1 MEVLDRYFRHQ
12 AIQDSR
18 KKAAAVFVL
27 INEPEDSVLGYYTL
41 SSFTIDAGELPDEI
55 SKRLPRYPTL
65 PVTLIGRLVVDG
77 GRQGR
82 GIGEFLLLDAL
93 RRSWENTRTV
103 GSVAVLVD
111 AIDEKAC
118 CFYRRYDFIPFRNVK
133 NRLFLPMASINEVF
147 ALAEE

>member
-1 MEVLDRYFRHQ
+1 MLDRYFRHQ
-12 AIQDSR
+12 AIQDLR

-55 SKRLPRYPTL
+55 SKRLPRYSAL
-65 PVTLIGRLVVDG
+65 PATLIGRLAVDG
-77 GRQGR
+77 GHQGR

-118 CFYRRYDFIPFRNVK
+118 CFYRRYDFIPFRNAK
-133 NRLFLPMASINEVF
+133 NRLFLPMASINELF